1 MKKKILV
8 VIDVQND
15 FITGALHNDE
25 AKSKVPAIVE
35 EIKNFDG
42 DAIFATMD
50 THDEDY
56 METKEGQRLPAP
68 HCIEYTDGWQIEP
81 TVLKALKEKAAELLD
96 RKFEAQFKEET
107 RNDNDGAGLYI
118 VEKHTFGYDD
128 WSDLVNDTLDID
140 NLYLDTD
147 ELEIVVIG
155 FDTEYCVI
163 SNVFGLKAAFPNA
176 RIIVKKSCIA
186 GADKDAA
193 QKALDVMATCHIDI
207 I

>member
-25 AKSKVPAIVE
+25 AQAKVPAIVE
-35 EIKNFDG
+35 EINKFDG

-50 THDEDY
+50 THDEHY
-56 METKEGQRLPAP
+56 METKEGQRLPVP
-68 HCIEYTDGWQIEP
+68 HCIEYTDGWRLEP
-81 TVLKALKEKAAELLD
+81 TVQKALRDKSAELLD
-96 RKFEAQFKEET
+96 RKFEAQFYRET
-107 RNDNDGAGLYI
+107 RDENDGAGLYV
-118 VEKHTFGYDD
+118 VEKHTFGYDG
-128 WSDLVNDTLDID
+128 WADLLNNTLDID

-147 ELEIVVIG
+147 ELEIEVIG

-163 SNVFGLKAAFPNA
+163 ANVFGLKAAFPDA

-186 GADKDAA
+186 GADATAA
-193 QKALDVMATCHIDI
+193 QKALEVMATCHIDI

>member
-1 MKKKILV
+1 MKILV
-8 VIDVQND
+8 VVDVQND
-15 FITGALHNDE
+15 FITGALKNDE
-25 AKSKVPAIVE
+25 ALSKVPAIVE

-42 DAIFATMD
+42 DAIFATLD

-56 METKEGQRLPAP
+56 MKTKEGQRLPVP
-68 HCIEYTDGWQIEP
+68 HCIEYTDGWRIEP
-81 TVLKALKEKAAELLD
+81 TVQKALRDKSVEILD
-96 RKFEAQFKEET
+96 RKFESQFYRET
-107 RNDNDGAGLYI
+107 RDENDGSGLYV
-118 VEKHTFGYDD
+118 VEKHTFGYDN
-128 WSDLVNDTLDID
+128 WSDLLNDTLDID

-147 ELEIVVIG
+147 ELEITVVG

-186 GADKDAA
+186 GADAVAA